1 MTPSFPLALHLE
13 DKPCLVVGSGLE
25 ARDRARALDE
35 VHARVEVVAEAPCA
49 ELSEFAHRRS
59 LPLAVRAFDAR
70 DLDGKWLAVL
80 TDRDFSLGARMAAL
94 CEERRVLFCA
104 TDQAQR
110 NSFSH
115 LALARA
121 GVVTAAI
128 GTQGRAPALGRKLR
142 EELERVFEEAD
153 LARFADEL
161 ATLRDATPPEARR
174 AVLAQALAHVCFE
187 GRLKLLP

>member
-1 MTPSFPLALHLE
+1 VTTSFPVALQLE
-13 DKPCLVVGSGLE
+13 GKPCLVVGSE
-25 ARDRARALDE
+25 AEAQERARALDE
-35 VHARVEVVAEAPCA
+35 AGARVEVVAIAPCA
-49 ELSEFAHRRS
+49 KLRDFASERA
-59 LPLAVRAFDAR
+59 LPLSRRAFEAS

-80 TDRDFSLGARMAAL
+80 TDRDTSLGARMAAL

-121 GVVTAAI
+121 GLVTAAI

-142 EELERVFEEAD
+142 EELERVFAEAD
-153 LARFADEL
+153 LAGFADEL
-161 ATLRDATPPEARR
+161 ARLRDATPLEARR
-174 AVLAQALAHVCFE
+174 AVLAEALAHVCFE
-187 GRLKLLP
+187 GRLKLSP